1 MNNMPKISVIVPVY
15 NVEKYLDRCMQNL
28 LNQTLQDIEIILVD
42 DESPD
47 NAPKMCD
54 NYAQSDSRVH
64 VIHKKNQGL
73 GLARNSGLAIAK
85 GEFVAFVDS
94 DDYIDLNTFE
104 WLYNQSLKNS
114 FDAIFYRFKQF
125 SDVKDVKIEYP
136 RDTVKAY
143 VGKEET
149 QLLAMEMIASLPSEK
164 NDRNVEMSSCTAFY
178 KRSIIEKFN
187 IRFHSERELISED
200 LIFNIDFLQNAQKVA
215 RSPNEFYHYY
225 VNNAS
230 LTHKVRFDRIDKNI
244 LFYHYISEKIKTMPN
259 VKVED
264 QQRAMRMLLGY
275 CRSSIFQVLKSNCC
289 KKEKDKWLKHVCS
302 YSIWNEIYHSYPVS
316 KLPLKYF
323 FLVWAKCKKQ
333 YWLIKLMAKFV

>member
-164 NDRNVEMSSCTAFY
+164 MTGMLKCLHVPLFISDQLLKN
-178 KRSIIEKFN
+178 SI
-187 IRFHSERELISED
+187 
-200 LIFNIDFLQNAQKVA
+200 
-215 RSPNEFYHYY
+215 
-225 VNNAS
+225 
-230 LTHKVRFDRIDKNI
+230 
-244 LFYHYISEKIKTMPN
+244 
-259 VKVED
+259 
-264 QQRAMRMLLGY
+264 
-275 CRSSIFQVLKSNCC
+275 
-289 KKEKDKWLKHVCS
+289 
-302 YSIWNEIYHSYPVS
+302 
-316 KLPLKYF
+316 
-323 FLVWAKCKKQ
+323 
-333 YWLIKLMAKFV
+333 